1 MTNLFDFLSEWHTG
15 VKIYVESKDGK
26 IYSGLISDID
36 EEKASRYWVVE
47 GTVKLQDEGTY
58 IFVEHED
65 EVNKKLE
72 EQNEVSFS
80 AIWKCINEDSY
91 ISNECYHSFDALVKS
106 ANDYVYYRKNWNQF
120 PVKMLGKYNRERSL
134 AHDLFILAL
143 DDLAS
148 IVGKQ
153 NNRVPWRVVLG
164 NDRHMLGE
172 FAEYIVDRIRLSK
185 ERIEL
190 IETMI
195 WAQDHR
201 NQIIHCVGESV
212 SSQDAKIRIMKQFK
226 FNESQ
231 ALGDYLSHKSNGKE
245 FCTDLVLKYAR
256 KYAEVCREKSL
267 SEKMMEEAQKPE
279 DIML

>member
-1 MTNLFDFLSEWHTG
+1 MTNLFDFLSEWHPS

-65 EVNKKLE
+65 EVNKKME

-91 ISNECYHSFDALVKS
+91 ISNECYHSFGALVKS

-120 PVKMLGKYNRERSL
+120 PVKMLGKYDGERSL
-134 AHDLFILAL
+134 AHDLFILVL

-153 NNRVPWRVVLG
+153 NNKVPWRVALG

-231 ALGDYLSHKSNGKE
+231 AQLIVDMRVRAFCKE
-245 FCTDLVLKYAR
+245 ERIKIHDELVGLIH
-256 KYAEVCREKSL
+256 
-267 SEKMMEEAQKPE
+267 EANAYQNW
-279 DIML
+279 M

>member
-1 MTNLFDFLSEWHTG
+1 
-15 VKIYVESKDGK
+15 
-26 IYSGLISDID
+26 
-36 EEKASRYWVVE
+36 
-47 GTVKLQDEGTY
+47 
-58 IFVEHED
+58 
-65 EVNKKLE
+65 
-72 EQNEVSFS
+72 
-80 AIWKCINEDSY
+80 
-91 ISNECYHSFDALVKS
+91 
-106 ANDYVYYRKNWNQF
+106 
-120 PVKMLGKYNRERSL
+120 MLGKYDRERSL

-153 NNRVPWRVVLG
+153 NNKVPWRVALG

-231 ALGDYLSHKSNGKE
+231 AQLIVDMRVRAFCKE
-245 FCTDLVLKYAR
+245 ERIKIHDELVGLIH
-256 KYAEVCREKSL
+256 
-267 SEKMMEEAQKPE
+267 EANAYQNW
-279 DIML
+279 M